1 MKKLLFISLLLPFFT
16 IAQNPNPSTV
26 IDNYILGEMNYE
38 KFPGMSTLIVKEGEI
53 VWVESYGFSDI
64 ENNIPVN
71 DSTAF
76 LLASVSKIFTG
87 TALMQLYENGQIDLD
102 ENINNYLP
110 FPVFNPN
117 FISDSITFRMLMT
130 HTSSIKDNWNVMDFY
145 YSIGDPTISLAD
157 CIERYFSPTGI
168 DYSVNNFSAQP
179 PGSSYYY
186 SNMATA
192 LSGYLVEVIS
202 ASLFDEYCN
211 LNLFDKLCMPN
222 TSWYLSGFDTT
233 NVARPYSWEGG
244 EYVPYAHYG
253 FADYPNGQLR
263 SNVLDLANFLIAYLQ
278 SGSFYGEDIL
288 SSISIN
294 EMLTLQIPLIEGTQG
309 LNWYTEAI
317 YLKGGGVVDL
327 WGHNGGESGTTTDLY
342 INPNNQIGIIV
353 LSNGE
358 GENLY
363 VVDKLYNYALGLTT
377 SGLGKPDCNS
387 VSVNES
393 IIDKSNFSVYPNPF
407 SEQAFLEYLSGD
419 SYIVTIYDSKGKQV
433 QQIKGNT
440 AKKTTI
446 YRNSLVPGVYFVCL
460 EENGSV
466 VGREK
471 LIITD

>member
-1 MKKLLFISLLLPFFT
+1 
-16 IAQNPNPSTV
+16 
-26 IDNYILGEMNYE
+26 MNYE
-38 KFPGMSTLIVKEGEI
+38 KIPGMSTLIVKEGEI

-64 ENNIPVN
+64 ENNILMN

-87 TALMQLYENGQIDLD
+87 TTLMQLYENGQIDLD
-102 ENINNYLP
+102 ENINNYLS

-117 FISDSITFRMLMT
+117 FVSDSITFRMLMT

-157 CIERYFSPTGI
+157 CIERYFSTTGI
-168 DYSVNNFSAQP
+168 DYSVNNFTTQP

-211 LNLFDKLCMPN
+211 SNIFDKLCMTN
-222 TSWYLSGFDTT
+222 TSWYLSDFDTT
-233 NVARPYSWEGG
+233 NVARPYSWQGG
-244 EYVPYAHYG
+244 QYVPYAHYG

-263 SNVLDLANFLIAYLQ
+263 SNVIDLANFIIAYLQ
-278 SGSFYGEDIL
+278 NGSFNGEDIL
-288 SSISIN
+288 SSTSVN

-309 LNWYTEAI
+309 LNWYTEVI
-317 YLKGGGVVDL
+317 YLTGGGVVDL
-327 WGHNGGESGTTTDLY
+327 WGHNGGESGITTDLY

-377 SGLGKPDCNS
+377 SGLGKPDCS
-387 VSVNES
+387 FVSVNES
-393 IIDKSNFSVYPNPF
+393 IIEKSNFLVYPNPF
-407 SEQAFLEYLSGD
+407 SEKAFLEYLSD
-419 SYIVTIYDSKGKQV
+419 ESYLITIRDSKGRKL
-433 QQIKGNT
+433 QQFKGSGVEP
-440 AKKTTI
+440 TTI
-446 YRNSLVPGVYFVCL
+446 YRNSLIPGVYFL
-460 EENGSV
+460 YIEKDGSILV
-466 VGREK
+466 REK
-471 LIITD
+471 LVISD